1 METDICPAK
10 HLGMNQPTRGMRL
23 SARRLLPS
31 RQGLHASVLRWQQGH
46 HAGDCP
52 RLAEEEQA
60 RQDAQLGDT
69 TRRIIHAP
77 VVLTMPPE
85 VADASESRRSPK
97 IRHFAFKCFTTGEIF
112 TVARLNRLGT
122 CWNSLTTKST
132 FKFGGAQCP
141 ESYIC

>member
-10 HLGMNQPTRGMRL
+10 HLGMNQPTRGTRL

-31 RQGLHASVLRWQQGH
+31 RQGLHASVLRRQHGH
-46 HAGDCP
+46 HAGHYA
-52 RLAEEEQA
+52 RLAEEEQS

-69 TRRIIHAP
+69 ARRLIHVP
-77 VVLTMPPE
+77 VVRTMSPE
-85 VADASESRRSPK
+85 AADASESRKSPK
-97 IRHFAFKCFTTGEIF
+97 IRHFAFKCFTTGKIF
-112 TVARLNRLGT
+112 TVARLNCLGT
-122 CWNSLTTKST
+122 YWKSLTTKST

>member
-10 HLGMNQPTRGMRL
+10 HLGMNQRTGGTRL
-23 SARRLLPS
+23 SARRTLSS
-31 RQGLHASVLRWQQGH
+31 RQGLHASVLRQRHGH
-46 HAGDCP
+46 HAGYCP

-60 RQDAQLGDT
+60 RQVAQLGDT
-69 TRRIIHAP
+69 ARHIVHAP

-85 VADASESRRSPK
+85 AADASESRKLLK
-97 IRHFAFKCFTTGEIF
+97 IRHFAFKCFTNGKIF

-122 CWNSLTTKST
+122 YWNILNTKST

>member
-10 HLGMNQPTRGMRL
+10 HLGMNQPTRGTRL

-31 RQGLHASVLRWQQGH
+31 RQGLHASVLRRQYGH
-46 HAGDCP
+46 HAGDFP

-60 RQDAQLGDT
+60 RQVAQLGDT
-69 TRRIIHAP
+69 ARHIVYAP

-85 VADASESRRSPK
+85 AEDASESRKSLK
-97 IRHFAFKCFTTGEIF
+97 IRQFAVKCFTTGKIF
-112 TVARLNRLGT
+112 TVARLNRLGAY
-122 CWNSLTTKST
+122 WKSLNTKST

-141 ESYIC
+141 ESSIC